1 MVGLC
6 AGCNDLNPGGAFGIG
21 ALSGITLWWVS
32 EAVKMAGIDDPLDAF
47 AVHYGGGICG
57 VLLTP
62 VFADSGLVGME
73 NCDDQQQ
80 RFIDLRKAANLDIAD
95 ISGRDRIF

>member
-21 ALSGITLWWVS
+21 ALSGITLWWMSYCVQL
-32 EAVKMAGIDDPLDAF
+32 AGIDDPLDAF

-57 VLLTP
+57 VLIRLQITLS
-62 VFADSGLVGME
+62 F
-73 NCDDQQQ
+73 
-80 RFIDLRKAANLDIAD
+80 KAI
-95 ISGRDRIF
+95 

>member
-21 ALSGITLWWVS
+21 ALSGVTLWWMSYCVQLL
-32 EAVKMAGIDDPLDAF
+32 GIDDPLDAF

-57 VLLTP
+57 VLIRL
-62 VFADSGLVGME
+62 
-73 NCDDQQQ
+73 Q
-80 RFIDLRKAANLDIAD
+80 I
-95 ISGRDRIF
+95 ISLFLISYLSERIKI